1 MSDLSRDFKRNLFI
15 TEKKEGTNLK
25 PSQPKNSQVYQ
36 LKEFA
41 NQKQASKKSFAF
53 DSKKARN
60 FDPDN
65 VERAR
70 EGVKEL
76 LKDAI
81 NKAKEQSQKVKEA
94 ANNEGYAVGRKEGFQ
109 AGENNAREV
118 FAPFLETLQEI
129 IEDLTSLRKR
139 MYVKMEREMVEMIVE
154 LTKKIIRFDFADRE
168 DSVQDII
175 RLAVN
180 SVLDRETM
188 VIKVHPEDKT
198 YAESYRPELHRAFG
212 DAKNISFVAHPG
224 VPRGGCVVDSN
235 FGKVEAHLDSLD
247 AQIDKI
253 LQIAPPTGE
262 EPSTLDETTP
272 MSEREERQPTPQKVE
287 TPRDVQKPPPQKR
300 KVEKDTNIDTGTNF
314 WWKQ

>member
-1 MSDLSRDFKRNLFI
+1 LSDTSRNFKRNLFI
-15 TEKKEGTNLK
+15 PEKKAGANLAPSK
-25 PSQPKNSQVYQ
+25 PRKSQIYQ
-36 LKEFA
+36 LKEFVH
-41 NQKQASKKSFAF
+41 QKQTSKKPFSF
-53 DSKKARN
+53 DSEKARN
-60 FDPDN
+60 FDPEN

-81 NKAKEQSQKVKEA
+81 NKAKEHSLKAMED

-129 IEDLTSLRKR
+129 IQELTSLRKR

-154 LTKKIIRFDFADRE
+154 LTKKIIRFDLADRE
-168 DSVQDII
+168 DSVKDII

-180 SVLDRETM
+180 SVLDRETI

-198 YAESYRPELHRAFG
+198 YAESYRPELHRTFA

-253 LQIAPPTGE
+253 LQIAPPTVE
-262 EPSTLDETTP
+262 EPP
-272 MSEREERQPTPQKVE
+272 RSEKESVPSPKKEDK
-287 TPRDVQKPPPQKR
+287 DVKNEPG
-300 KVEKDTNIDTGTNF
+300 VNF

>member
-1 MSDLSRDFKRNLFI
+1 LSDLSRDFKRNLFI
-15 TEKKEGTNLK
+15 PEKKEGTYIN
-25 PSQPKNSQVYQ
+25 PSRSRGSQVYQ
-36 LKEFA
+36 LKEFTS
-41 NQKQASKKSFAF
+41 QKQGSKKPFAF

-60 FDPDN
+60 FDPEN

-81 NKAKEQSQKVKEA
+81 NKAKEQSKQVREA

-109 AGENNAREV
+109 AGENNAREI
-118 FAPFLETLQEI
+118 FAPFLETLQKV

-154 LTKKIIRFDFADRE
+154 LTKKIIRFDLADRE

-253 LQIAPPTGE
+253 LQIVPPSGE
-262 EPSTLDETTP
+262 EPSNLEEITTE
-272 MSEREERQPTPQKVE
+272 SKEKDAPQVSQKASP
-287 TPRDVQKPPPQKR
+287 PRVIQKPPA
-300 KVEKDTNIDTGTNF
+300 EKKAGKEPKIDPGANF

>member
-1 MSDLSRDFKRNLFI
+1 LSDLSRDFKRNLFI
-15 TEKKEGTNLK
+15 PEKKEGTNIN
-25 PSQPKNSQVYQ
+25 PTRSRGSQVYQ
-36 LKEFA
+36 LKEFTS
-41 NQKQASKKSFAF
+41 QKQGSKKPFAF

-60 FDPDN
+60 FDTEN

-81 NKAKEQSQKVKEA
+81 DKAKEQSKQVREA

-118 FAPFLETLQEI
+118 FAPFLETLQKV

-154 LTKKIIRFDFADRE
+154 LTKKIIRFDLADRE

-253 LQIAPPTGE
+253 LQIVPPSGE
-262 EPSTLDETTP
+262 EPSNLEDITIESKEQNVPHGTP
-272 MSEREERQPTPQKVE
+272 KTSP
-287 TPRDVQKPPPQKR
+287 PRVIQKPPPEK
-300 KVEKDTNIDTGTNF
+300 KVGKEPKIDPGANF

>member
-1 MSDLSRDFKRNLFI
+1 MSEESRNFRRDLFI
-15 TEKKEGTNLK
+15 PEKKEGAGIAPAK
-25 PSQPKNSQVYQ
+25 PRKGQVYQ
-36 LKEFA
+36 LKEFVY
-41 NQKQASKKSFAF
+41 QKQSRKKPFSF

-60 FDPDN
+60 FDPEN
-65 VERAR
+65 VSRAK

-81 NKAKEQSQKVKEA
+81 NKAKEQSLIIRKD

-118 FAPFLETLQEI
+118 FAPFLESLQEI
-129 IEDLTSLRKR
+129 IQELTSLRKR

-154 LTKKIIRFDFADRE
+154 LTKKIIRFEMSERE
-168 DSVQDII
+168 DSVKDII
-175 RLAVN
+175 RLAVK

-198 YAESYRPELHRAFG
+198 YAESYRPELLKVFR

-224 VPRGGCVVDSN
+224 VPRGGCIVDSN
-235 FGKVEAHLDSLD
+235 FGRVEAHLDSLNE
-247 AQIDKI
+247 QIDKI
-253 LQIAPPTGE
+253 LRLAPPPEE
-262 EPSTLDETTP
+262 EPAHPKVDITAPSQIDDRDDEEDKEDKEIKIEP
-272 MSEREERQPTPQKVE
+272 EAK
-287 TPRDVQKPPPQKR
+287 
-300 KVEKDTNIDTGTNF
+300 F